1 MLLDC
6 RSLDFKMVP
15 ISDPDVVV
23 FIANSNVTHKL
34 SDSEYPKRKAACEQ
48 AVGVIQARFPEVK
61 ALRDATMKQLEECKS
76 TMDPLTFRRA
86 RHVIGECVRFPHCL
100 MLRGRLHS
108 SILDSKLFLTP
119 FICRRD
125 ARVPRLRFKK
135 ETTLG
140 VAS

>member
-1 MLLDC
+1 
-6 RSLDFKMVP
+6 
-15 ISDPDVVV
+15 
-23 FIANSNVTHKL
+23 
-34 SDSEYPKRKAACEQ
+34 
-48 AVGVIQARFPEVK
+48 
-61 ALRDATMKQLEECKS
+61 
-76 TMDPLTFRRA
+76 MDPLTFRRA